1 MRGKLRER
9 SRHLLYGS
17 GGKGRGVVVAALENR
32 EGQAALNIA
41 EEHGRLRDADPLGL
55 HPCHADDLARDLG
68 EADRFAGAAGQ
79 GLDYRMCE

>member
-9 SRHLLYGS
+9 SGHLLYGS

-32 EGQAALNIA
+32 KCQAALNMA
-41 EEHGRLRDADPLGL
+41 QEHRRLCDADALGL
-55 HPCHADDLARDLG
+55 HPCQSDDLARDLG
-68 EADRFAGAAGQ
+68 EADGFAGVAGQ